1 MSDEQDE
8 DFKSTS
14 RLLSTHNLIAAL
26 LFVASCTFGMFVWI
40 GQRSLDKLDAVSEST
55 SRTAT
60 QVEVL
65 VNQVGSLSVRAD
77 QSEVKLDDHEKRITV
92 LETVEGRPLL
102 RRNGR

>member
-1 MSDEQDE
+1 MTEEE
-8 DFKSTS
+8 DLKSTS
-14 RLLSTHNLIAAL
+14 KLLSTHNLIAAL

-55 SRTAT
+55 SRMAT

-65 VNQVGSLSVRAD
+65 VNQVGSLSTRAD
-77 QSEVKLDDHEKRITV
+77 NVDVTLNDHEKRITV
-92 LETVEGRPLL
+92 LETVEGGRVML